1 MPATPQH
8 FTLVADTEKVFT
20 LDQNC
25 GTVRIVVVAN
35 PAVIYFNTRNVA
47 VPAVA
52 SSQDGQQVIPAVLA
66 VVEVADETA
75 GAVSV
80 VRMRSAGTPT
90 VMVTGW

>member
-1 MPATPQH
+1 MVATPQH
-8 FTLVADTEKVFT
+8 FTLAADVEKIFT

-25 GTVRIVVVAN
+25 GTIRIVMYAG
-35 PAVIYFNTRNVA
+35 PATVFFNTRNVA

-52 SSQDGQQVIPAVLA
+52 SSQDGQQVIPATLA

-80 VRMRSAGTPT
+80 VRLRSPGTPT